1 MQFFKRIKRAAGL
14 LVHGADRLDTLAE
27 NLAQA
32 NRMLETRTGELH
44 ERISQ
49 TDAALR
55 EVSEARPSFLERF
68 ATQLTVCPEANEVIN
83 RSLSTHKTLWGS
95 AERLH
100 ISPKADV
107 FTCFFNTNSGSV
119 TVGDYSFA
127 GSGVSLLAGSHD
139 PHLTG
144 LMRRDAELKDG
155 CDIVVGKGVW
165 LASGCTLLGPC
176 TVGDNAVVAAG
187 AVVVPGTH
195 VPANTIYGGIPARE
209 IGRLELE
216 HAGTPGDPSTQ
227 RAIVRNGGVLYV
239 DGWSSKKDGVA
250 PFFGYW
256 LEGREG
262 LLLVDRR
269 NWTLRFFLGE
279 APAGALVFSGSK
291 GDVEYRL
298 SGNSGTMEIE
308 LPCEDSRIEEIRVR
322 PDAGTGRLFM
332 VLE

>member
-1 MQFFKRIKRAAGL
+1 MQFFKKIKKAADL
-14 LVHGADRLDTLAE
+14 LAHGADRLDTLTE

-32 NRMLETRTGELH
+32 NRLMETSTGELQ

-49 TDAALR
+49 MDATLR

-68 ATQLTVCPEANEVIN
+68 AVQLTVCPEANEVIN

-119 TVGDYSFA
+119 TVGDYTFA

-144 LMRRDAELKDG
+144 LMRRDADLKDG
-155 CDIVVGKGVW
+155 CDIVIGNGVW
-165 LASGCTLLGPC
+165 LASGCSLLGPC
-176 TVGDNAVVAAG
+176 TVGDNAVIAAG
-187 AVVVPGTH
+187 AVVTPGTH

-216 HAGTPGDPSTQ
+216 HAGAPGDPATQ
-227 RAIVRNGGVLYV
+227 RAIVRNGGVLYG
-239 DGWSSKKDGVA
+239 DGWSSKKDGIA

-262 LLLVDRR
+262 LLLVNRK
-269 NWTLRFFLGE
+269 NWTLRFVLE
-279 APAGALVFSGSK
+279 EVPAGTLVFSGSN
-291 GDVEYRL
+291 GDVECRL
-298 SGNSGTMEIE
+298 SGKSGAMDIE
-308 LPCEDSRIEEIRVR
+308 LPCDDGVIEEIKVR
-322 PDAGTGRLFM
+322 PDAGIGRLFM